1 MGIWGEKSI
10 FSKTKNMLETKQCIN
25 NQVSVYFYLGSPPSG
40 RGDRSHFWLSCLGPL
55 NYLAFQSFDFERTVK
70 PV

>member
-1 MGIWGEKSI
+1 
-10 FSKTKNMLETKQCIN
+10 MLETKQCIN